1 MELPLDLRPQDAAPP
16 AERTPRLMA
25 VINSYRRHLPL
36 FLTVAIGVAGVIIV
50 AAKLQ
55 TPQYTATASVII
67 APHKPVVG
75 ADSNEPNDPFN
86 DAIID
91 SQVEVLKSRQL
102 AEAVLGALNLQA
114 NPDFM
119 DTMKSHPLLP
129 GLAQLPKA
137 AETDQGPAL
146 SPQARLHEQMLDN
159 LEKNLAVHR
168 VAQTLVM
175 EIGYKAPKR
184 RLSAEIANA
193 FANAYVAQST
203 DVKLQDDL
211 SATRLLGGQIAE
223 LRQQVVNAETAVA
236 AYKSAH
242 GLLDVQGS
250 TMAEQEIVAL
260 DQQLAAAKAGQ
271 AESEARLSTARQQLA
286 RGSHGDDLGDSL
298 NSPVIQALR
307 TQRQELTAKLA
318 DLQSTFGQ
326 RYPDVIAAKQQVADI
341 DNQIDAEIKRIISNL
356 EAQEQVAARR
366 TASLQGSVSA
376 VHGNLASGNAASV
389 KLNELQRT
397 ADSARTQYEAVLNRL
412 KETNTQ
418 ASVARPD
425 VRIANLAVPPPRP
438 SSPKMP
444 VISIIAVLL
453 GFCAG
458 VAAVLLRQELDT
470 GLSTLEDVEGGLGLL
485 YAGALPTLRS
495 SNPWARLKQVA
506 DGVIAYP
513 LSSFAEGYRTMA
525 AFLMHAGGKAPTVI
539 AVCSA
544 LPKEGKTV
552 ASLGLAR
559 VLSRMNKRVVLI
571 DCDPRHPS
579 ISREARIPAAMGLM
593 EVLEGKANLAEALVT
608 DPMSEVMILPL
619 TEGAK
624 GSESPFARPAIDT
637 LLGELRKTYDVV
649 ILDTAPILPVI
660 DGRMLAQKADVVL
673 LLVRWRHT
681 PEKAARIA
689 VRLLQDVGAQV
700 SGVALSQVDLKA
712 QIKSGYGDP
721 TYYYRRFKSYYGA

>member
-1 MELPLDLRPQDAAPP
+1 
-16 AERTPRLMA
+16 
-25 VINSYRRHLPL
+25 
-36 FLTVAIGVAGVIIV
+36 
-50 AAKLQ
+50 
-55 TPQYTATASVII
+55 
-67 APHKPVVG
+67 
-75 ADSNEPNDPFN
+75 
-86 DAIID
+86 
-91 SQVEVLKSRQL
+91 
-102 AEAVLGALNLQA
+102 
-114 NPDFM
+114 
-119 DTMKSHPLLP
+119 
-129 GLAQLPKA
+129 
-137 AETDQGPAL
+137 
-146 SPQARLHEQMLDN
+146 
-159 LEKNLAVHR
+159 
-168 VAQTLVM
+168 
-175 EIGYKAPKR
+175 
-184 RLSAEIANA
+184 
-193 FANAYVAQST
+193 
-203 DVKLQDDL
+203 
-211 SATRLLGGQIAE
+211 
-223 LRQQVVNAETAVA
+223 
-236 AYKSAH
+236 
-242 GLLDVQGS
+242 
-250 TMAEQEIVAL
+250 
-260 DQQLAAAKAGQ
+260 
-271 AESEARLSTARQQLA
+271 
-286 RGSHGDDLGDSL
+286 
-298 NSPVIQALR
+298 LR

-579 ISREARIPAAMGLM
+579 
-593 EVLEGKANLAEALVT
+593 
-608 DPMSEVMILPL
+608 
-619 TEGAK
+619 EGAK